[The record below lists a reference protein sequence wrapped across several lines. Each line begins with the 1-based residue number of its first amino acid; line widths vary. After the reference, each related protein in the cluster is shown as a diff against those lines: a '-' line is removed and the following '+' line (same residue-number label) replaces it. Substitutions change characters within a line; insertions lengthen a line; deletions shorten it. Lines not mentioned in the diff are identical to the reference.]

1 MKGGARDRRCFCYR
15 SDSLGRIVAN
25 IQTAPSG
32 YMTHPLVNQII
43 LYSLSCH
50 TVLLHGITKQTL
62 AKVWN
67 THSYETK
74 VIIVIITG
82 Q

>member
-1 MKGGARDRRCFCYR
+1 MKGGARDRRCLCYR
-15 SDSLGRIVAN
+15 SDSLGRIVTN

-32 YMTHPLVNQII
+32 YMTHPLVVLII

-62 AKVWN
+62 AKVWSIY
-67 THSYETK
+67 SYETE
-74 VIIVIITG
+74 VIVVIITG
-82 Q
+82 